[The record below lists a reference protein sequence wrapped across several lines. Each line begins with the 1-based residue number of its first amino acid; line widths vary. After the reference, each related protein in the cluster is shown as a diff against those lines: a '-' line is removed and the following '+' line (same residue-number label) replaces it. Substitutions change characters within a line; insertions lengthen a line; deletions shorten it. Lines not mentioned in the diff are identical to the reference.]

1 MTVAPAPVAPTQSV
15 VPDEIPTL
23 DIGPYLR
30 GDADALEDLAKR
42 LRSIQ
47 QEIGFYFIINH
58 GVPSGLIARATE
70 QLRRFYALPLQEK
83 LKLRINAKSS
93 GYVPAKS
100 TVYVTSNVN
109 QNTKPDL
116 NECLLMMRE
125 RPADHPS
132 IMAGRRFVGPN
143 QWPDEKLV
151 PGFRD
156 TMLEYY
162 AAMEALGYKML
173 PLYARALDLPKD
185 YFAPFFS
192 DPTWTTRNQYY
203 PPVPAEENQFGISPH
218 RDHGFLTLLPLSE
231 EPGLEIRAPSGKWIP
246 AGMEGGRDG
255 IVVNTGEFLNRWSN
269 GRFIATPHRVVP
281 PKRDRYS
288 IAFFFNPTWDTLSD
302 ALPTCVGPD
311 HPPRFEP
318 MKFLDYLCGYVDRN
332 YSRSGGGQQDDAA
345 MRS

>member
-1 MTVAPAPVAPTQSV
+1 MTIEHTVTAPAPST

-23 DIGPYLR
+23 DIGAYL
-30 GDADALEDLAKR
+30 GGNADALEDVAKR
-42 LRSIQ
+42 LSRIQ
-47 QEIGFYFIINH
+47 QEIGFYFIVNH
-58 GVPSGLIARATE
+58 GVSSELIARAYGE
-70 QLRRFYALPLQEK
+70 LRRFYALPLNEK

-109 QNTKPDL
+109 QNTQPDL
-116 NECLLMMRE
+116 NECLLLMRE
-125 RPADHPS
+125 RAADHPS
-132 IMAGRRFVGPN
+132 IAAGRRFVGPN
-143 QWPDEKLV
+143 QWPDEALL
-151 PGFRD
+151 PGFRA
-156 TMLEYY
+156 TMQEYY

-173 PLYARALDLPKD
+173 PLYARALGLPRD
-185 YFAPFFS
+185 YFAPFFT

-231 EPGLEIRAPSGKWIP
+231 EPGLEIRAPSGRWLP
-246 AGMEGGRDG
+246 ARVEGNG
-255 IVVNTGEFLNRWSN
+255 IIVNTGEFLNRWTN

-288 IAFFFNPTWDTLSD
+288 IAFFFNPTWDTLSE

-318 MKFLDYLCGYVDRN
+318 VKFLDYLCWYVDRN
-332 YSRSGGGQQDDAA
+332 YSRAGGGQQDAIA
-345 MRS
+345 KGM